1 MLSLNSYTRWGLEE
15 MLNLTVED
23 LIAWQQ
29 TAREMYR

>member
-1 MLSLNSYTRWGLEE
+1 MIALNSYTRWGLEE

-29 TAREMYR
+29 TAREMYK